1 MKTVVLTFD
10 DACKSHLH
18 IAAPILKKY
27 GFGAT
32 FFISLPQEWLDRCS
46 EGFMS
51 WEEIAE
57 LHKMGF
63 ELGNHTV
70 SHRSFLKIEE
80 DDIRSELE
88 AMNKLLA
95 DVGEKNIVSFAYPGG
110 PYAPL
115 GAKIIPDFNL
125 KYARTTEH
133 GLWDAETDLMRIP
146 CFAVYDQA
154 IENFNKAVNML
165 DSSENGAAVLVYH
178 GVPDIAHPTCST
190 ETEVFESQMK
200 YLYDN
205 NYQVMSMRD
214 YGMTLNR

>member
-32 FFISLPQEWLDRCS
+32 FFISLPQEWLDRCP

-95 DVGEKNIVSFAYPGG
+95 DIGEKNIVSFAYPGG
-110 PYAPL
+110 PYAPR
-115 GAKIIPDFNL
+115 GADIIPEFDL

-133 GLWDAETDLMRIP
+133 GLWTKDTELMRIP
-146 CFAVYDQA
+146 CFSVCDKQE
-154 IENFNKAVNML
+154 ENFRKAINML
-165 DSSENGAAVLVYH
+165 DESENGAAVLLYH
-178 GVPDIAHPTCST
+178 GVPDVAHAHCST
-190 ETEVFESQMK
+190 KKELFESHMK
-200 YLYDN
+200 YLFDN
-205 NYQVMSMRD
+205 NYKVE
-214 YGMTLNR
+214 